1 MKTRITELLGIRY
14 PIVCGGM
21 AWVGRAELAA
31 AVSNAGALGMVT
43 ALTQPDGEALIRE
56 VARCRDMT
64 DRPFGVNLT
73 FTPRPNKVP
82 YEDYAHAIAAS
93 GVKVVETAGNNPE
106 RFVAIFK
113 KAGITIIH
121 KCTSVRHGV
130 SAEKL
135 GCDVVSMD
143 GWECAGSPGRD
154 EVGNMVLIPV
164 AADRIRVPLLA
175 SGGMGDGRS
184 LAAAIALGADGI
196 NMGTRFMATREAPIP
211 DSFKQALVDADE
223 RGSVHIMRSIS
234 RPRRVF
240 RNKAS
245 LEILEIEKQQP
256 DGGYAAFGHLV
267 SGERNR
273 VGYEN
278 GDPQY
283 AAFSSGP
290 VLGLI
295 RDIPSCKELI
305 ERIVAD
311 ARDVARGRM
320 ASTLF

>member
-1 MKTRITELLGIRY
+1 MKTRITELLGIKY

-21 AWVGRAELAA
+21 AWVGRAEMAS
-31 AVSNAGALGMVT
+31 AVSNAGGLGMVT
-43 ALTQPDGEALIRE
+43 ALTQPSAEALLKEIE
-56 VARCRDMT
+56 RCRGMT
-64 DRPFGVNLT
+64 DKPFGVNLT

-82 YEDYAHAIAAS
+82 YEAYAEAIAAS
-93 GVKVVETAGNNPE
+93 GVKIVETAGNNPE
-106 RFVAIFK
+106 RFIPIFK

-121 KCTSVRHGV
+121 KCTAVRHGV

-135 GCDVVSMD
+135 GCDIISMD

-164 AADRIRVPLLA
+164 AADQIKVPLLA

-184 LAAAIALGADGI
+184 LAAALALGADGI
-196 NMGTRFMATREAPIP
+196 NMGTRFMATKEAPIP
-211 DSFKQALVDADE
+211 EAFKQALVDADE
-223 RGSVHIMRSIS
+223 RGSVHIMKSIN

-245 LEILEIEKQQP
+245 LEILEIEKQP
-256 DGGYAAFGHLV
+256 GAGYPEFGHLV

-295 RDIPSCKELI
+295 KDIPSCKELLD
-305 ERIVAD
+305 RMVAQAQQIARQRLVD
-311 ARDVARGRM
+311 A
-320 ASTLF
+320 LL